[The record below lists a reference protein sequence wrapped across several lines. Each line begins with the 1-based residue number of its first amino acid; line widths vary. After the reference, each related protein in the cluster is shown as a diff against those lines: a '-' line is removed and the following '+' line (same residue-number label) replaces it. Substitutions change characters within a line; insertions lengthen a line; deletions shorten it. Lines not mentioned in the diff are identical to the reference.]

1 MSWAGSLVHTR
12 RARPREKKELLVYN
26 SLSRSLFIAGGQTT
40 RTAMTLWP
48 RVLGPSHSQ
57 SVNNATNLYG
67 RLFTQLFVYAAAP
80 IVFFFFFFLPTRR
93 GYLSGCTVRERV
105 PTDWPSRPSWLI
117 NQPIEASWL
126 SFFLPEPLIPL
137 RFSLFA
143 LFLLL
148 FYLLFFFVSSGCFV
162 RHLKVFRRDRLA
174 GPLSSDVVPFAYWYR
189 TGDEFPSISGDA
201 PRSTPANANPGD
213 WLRPAALTR
222 PSPLIGPWPSRS
234 VLCRITIL
242 LFFFPSVGIVLVA
255 LLSFR
260 SGVSSASARPCRHR
274 RASQALHLSCSL
286 LFW

>member
-1 MSWAGSLVHTR
+1 M
-12 RARPREKKELLVYN
+12 
-26 SLSRSLFIAGGQTT
+26 
-40 RTAMTLWP
+40 
-48 RVLGPSHSQ
+48 
-57 SVNNATNLYG
+57 G
-67 RLFTQLFVYAAAP
+67 RLVGTHSPCAPERKEGAACLQFAVTFSFYCGRPNNENGDDAMAP
-80 IVFFFFFFLPTRR
+80 SVGSVSFPISQQRNQSIWTTLHPTFCVCCCAYSLLLLLSPTRR

>member
-1 MSWAGSLVHTR
+1 MSVSRRIGHQDRAGSSI
-12 RARPREKKELLVYN
+12 N
-26 SLSRSLFIAGGQTT
+26 RSKPVGF
-40 RTAMTLWP
+40 
-48 RVLGPSHSQ
+48 
-57 SVNNATNLYG
+57 
-67 RLFTQLFVYAAAP
+67 
-80 IVFFFFFFLPTRR
+80 
-93 GYLSGCTVRERV
+93 
-105 PTDWPSRPSWLI
+105 
-117 NQPIEASWL
+117 L
-126 SFFLPEPLIPL
+126 SFYQNHLFHYALVCLHC
-137 RFSLFA
+137 FSF
-143 LFLLL
+143 FSTSS
-148 FYLLFFFVSSGCFV
+148 FFFVSSGCFV

-242 LFFFPSVGIVLVA
+242 LFFFPTVGIVLVA

>member
-80 IVFFFFFFLPTRR
+80 IVFFFFFPPLVAGICLDVQCVSVSRR
-93 GYLSGCTVRERV
+93 IGHQDRAGS
-105 PTDWPSRPSWLI
+105 SI
-117 NQPIEASWL
+117 NRSKPVGFL
-126 SFFLPEPLIPL
+126 SFYQNHLFHYALVCLHC
-137 RFSLFA
+137 FSF
-143 LFLLL
+143 FSTSS
-148 FYLLFFFVSSGCFV
+148 FFVSSGCFV

-242 LFFFPSVGIVLVA
+242 LFFFCSFSRNCFGGAPLIPIWRVQRERAALSSPPRITSSPSFL
-255 LLSFR
+255 
-260 SGVSSASARPCRHR
+260 
-274 RASQALHLSCSL
+274 
-286 LFW
+286 